1 MCFKKRLCRLLAGK
15 KAAKH
20 KNWPAKHG
28 QKTRQTKAD
37 VIKQN
42 LKTNIV
48 TTNQELMSAYSDWID
63 AVYAN
68 KGWMSKKAIVVG
80 QAVVDEFSKRNL
92 DVALKLIEIAT
103 IHGYVDMTWA
113 INRYNEQYN
122 VKRVVSNNTV
132 TPKVASKPAAIS
144 TEVF

>member
-1 MCFKKRLCRLLAGK
+1 M
-15 KAAKH
+15 
-20 KNWPAKHG
+20 
-28 QKTRQTKAD
+28 
-37 VIKQN
+37 
-42 LKTNIV
+42 